1 MFNSYIKTTFRYLLR
16 QKLYTII
23 NISGLTIG
31 YVAFIIIFLFIQKE
45 KSYDEF
51 HTNAKNIY
59 RLEEKWSGEQQ
70 HSAASTSYLAPYLI
84 DTYPEVESATRF
96 VKAIWTIIINHGEEK
111 FLEDRF
117 CFADS
122 TFFDFFDFR
131 LIDGNP
137 ATVLNSPD
145 KVVLTATTAKKYFG
159 NENPVGKQI
168 LYEGNHVFT
177 VSGIVEDIPENSHF
191 HFDLIFP
198 IQFIM
203 RFFSERDKGDNV
215 FYSYMQ
221 LYHNDGL
228 RILEEKVNHDLPAI
242 RGYQDKLSQAGIG
255 CEIIFQPLLDIHLK
269 GKAERELESNG
280 NALFIGILKIVAF
293 FLLLV
298 AGINYSNLATAKS
311 LKRTQEIGIRKVL
324 GAGKPAIFLQ
334 FMGES
339 FFLSF
344 VSLIFSL
351 LLLLFILPVFN
362 SVFNVSLSPGLLA
375 NYPLQISLLAIVIL
389 LGFLSGAYPALI
401 LSRVNTLKLF
411 KLKSDQPS
419 GRKLKFS
426 FRSWLIILQF
436 AISVFFIIGSL
447 IINNH
452 IRFLKNKDVG
462 FEKEKIMVIPLK
474 GREVRNS
481 STLMIIKEELMKTGR
496 IKSATI
502 SNVVPGERFPF
513 HTVRFPR
520 LTGSGALQSKEPDGS
535 VWMRIMLVDEEMV
548 QTLGLQIIDGRN
560 FAGTGEEDTEHGF
573 IINEAAVRFL
583 GLNEPVGEPVE
594 YTLNVEEPQRG
605 RIIGVV
611 KDFNFASLHS
621 QIEPVVLYIN
631 NKGRFYLL
639 LRMEAVNDRVII
651 SDVENIWEKFYPDI
665 PFESY
670 FMNDKLDS
678 LYKTE
683 DTMQNLALVFTFIVI
698 FIATIGL
705 LGISF
710 YMMEQRKKEIGLRRV
725 MGSSVSG
732 ILYLVAKDFIILVLI
747 GNLLAWIPVTIFLNK
762 WLQNFAYHNGINYM
776 IYAITILISVFIA
789 LATISLNVLKT
800 ALTNPVKAIKEE

>member
-1 MFNSYIKTTFRYLLR
+1 LS
-16 QKLYTII
+16 
-23 NISGLTIG
+23 IG
-31 YVAFIIIFLFIQKE
+31 FIAFTIIFLFIQKE

-51 HTNAKNIY
+51 HTNAENIY
-59 RLEEKWSGEQQ
+59 RLEERWSGSGEEQ

-84 DTYPEVESATRF
+84 DTYPEVESETRF
-96 VKAIWTIIINHGEEK
+96 VKAIWTVIINHGEER

-122 TFFDFFDFR
+122 TFFNFFDFR
-131 LIDGNP
+131 LIEGNA

-145 KVVLTATTAKKYFG
+145 KVVLTATTASKYFG
-159 NENPVGKQI
+159 DENPIGKQI

-177 VSGIVEDIPENSHF
+177 VSGIVEDMPENSHF

-215 FYSYMQ
+215 FYSYIR

-228 RILEEKVNHDLPAI
+228 GALKWKVNSDLPAI

-269 GKAERELESNG
+269 GRAERELEPNG
-280 NALFIGILKIVAF
+280 NALFIAILKIVAF

-311 LKRTQEIGIRKVL
+311 LKRTREIGIRRVL

-344 VSLIFSL
+344 VSLVFSL

-362 SVFNVSLSPGLLA
+362 SVFNVNLSLGLLT
-375 NYPLQISLLAIVIL
+375 NYPLLISLFAVVIL
-389 LGFLSGAYPALI
+389 LGFLSGAYPALV
-401 LSRVNTLKLF
+401 LSRMNMLKLF
-411 KLKSDQPS
+411 KLKSDQSS
-419 GRKLKFS
+419 GKKSKLS
-426 FRSWLIILQF
+426 FRSSLIILQF

-447 IINNH
+447 VINDH
-452 IRFLKNKDVG
+452 IRFLKNRDVG

-481 STLMIIKEELMKTGR
+481 STLMTIREELMKTGR
-496 IKSATI
+496 VKSATV

-520 LTGSGALQSKEPDGS
+520 LAGNGALQSKEPDGS
-535 VWMRIMLVDEEMV
+535 VWMRIMLGDEDMV

-560 FAGTGEEDTEHGF
+560 FSEAGEEDTEHGF

-583 GLNEPVGEPVE
+583 GLSEPIGEPVE
-594 YTLNVEEPQRG
+594 YTLNVEDPQRG

-621 QIEPVVLYIN
+621 QVEPVVLYIN
-631 NKGRFYLL
+631 SKGRFYLI
-639 LRMEAVNDRVII
+639 LRTETVKENILI
-651 SDVENIWEKFYPDI
+651 SDVENIWKRFYPDI

-670 FMNDKLDS
+670 FMDDKLES
-678 LYKTE
+678 LYKAE
-683 DTMQNLALVFTFIVI
+683 DTMQNLASVFTFIVI

-732 ILYLVAKDFIILVLI
+732 VLYLVAKDFIILVLT
-747 GNLLAWIPVTIFLNK
+747 GNLLAWMPVTILLNK
-762 WLQNFAYHNGINYM
+762 WLQDFAYHNGINYM
-776 IYAITILISVFIA
+776 IYALTVLISVLIA
-789 LATISLNVLKT
+789 LATVSLNVLRT
-800 ALTNPVKAIKEE
+800 ALTNPVKAI